1 MSAMLVKGAAV
12 LGDVVDKV
20 CRKGGSCRKG
30 RKDPDGEYTMIL
42 NLNGRT
48 SVVFTDDVARIVGP
62 TVVHN
67 IETAL
72 GVKLSD

>member
-1 MSAMLVKGAAV
+1 
-12 LGDVVDKV
+12 
-20 CRKGGSCRKG
+20 
-30 RKDPDGEYTMIL
+30 MIL

-48 SVVFTDDVARIVGP
+48 SVVFTDGLARIVGP

-72 GVKLSD
+72 GVNLSD